1 MKRFLNLFLMMVCW
15 IEFAGAKGL
24 PAQDIPTDL
33 KVGVSKMSITP
44 PADFLPFHPLHEAR
58 PYTGIHDPLYARALV
73 MDNNVRRAVLVELDE
88 VQVPDPDNFTNDIAT
103 VAGVEPKDV
112 ILCVSH
118 THSTLHPNGEDP
130 RLQPIIDHIK
140 SQSLIAVRAA
150 VERMEPAFIS
160 FARTKAYANIN
171 NGEVSLSKGR
181 YDNEAYS
188 DKTLDIVRFSKP
200 NGTAIALVVNYATHA
215 EVMFR
220 SISKDN
226 GYEIS
231 GDLPG
236 RTAEIL
242 ETQGKES
249 PIVLTTAGA
258 EGDQQPI
265 FTSRQ
270 LTTTMGYIDEHEKGW
285 ALVDALAHRIVDAIN
300 ESTQKMPLGTN
311 KVVISTKVSLA
322 VVPGEIRQKNEKTGE
337 VTDKAGPDVIIPIS
351 QIQVNDIAFD
361 GIGADIASSVGRDIR
376 GDLKVPNSMLI
387 TNIGKSVG
395 YILPDNDYK
404 AYTHAVLLSR
414 VKPGYA
420 RKAISNALNN

>member
-1 MKRFLNLFLMMVCW
+1 MKRFLNLMLMICW
-15 IEFAGAKGL
+15 VAFVAAKGL
-24 PAQDIPTDL
+24 STQDNPTDL
-33 KVGVSKMSITP
+33 RVGVSKMSITP

-73 MDNNVRRAVLVELDE
+73 MDNSVRRAVLVELDE
-88 VQVPDPDNFTNDIAT
+88 VQVPDPDKFTNEVAT
-103 VAGVEPKDV
+103 AAGVEPKDV

-118 THSTLHPNGEDP
+118 THSTLHPTGEDP
-130 RLQPIIDHIK
+130 RLQPIIDRII
-140 SQSLIAVRAA
+140 SQTVIAVKAA
-150 VERMEPAFIS
+150 VKKLEPAYIS

-200 NGTAIALVVNYATHA
+200 NGSTIALVVNYATHA

-220 SISKDN
+220 SVSKDN

-300 ESTQKMPLGTN
+300 EATQKMPLGEN
-311 KVVISTKVSLA
+311 KVVISTKSTQTI
-322 VVPGEIRQKNEKTGE
+322 VPGEIRHKDEKTGQI
-337 VTDKAGPDVIIPIS
+337 TDETGPDVVIPIS
-351 QIQVNDIAFD
+351 QIRVNDIAFD

-376 GDLKVPNSMLI
+376 SDLKVPNSMLI
-387 TNIGKSVG
+387 TSIGKSAG

-420 RKAISNALNN
+420 RKAISNTLNN